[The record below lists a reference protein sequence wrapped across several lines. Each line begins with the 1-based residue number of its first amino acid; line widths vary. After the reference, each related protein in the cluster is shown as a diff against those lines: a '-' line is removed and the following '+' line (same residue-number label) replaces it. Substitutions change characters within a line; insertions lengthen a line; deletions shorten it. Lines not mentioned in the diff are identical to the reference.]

1 MRPQSVHASIVG
13 QSRWLPRPPV
23 GARWSSLCSH
33 IRMRTLSAQRLAVDS
48 FATSAAVTF
57 PDTTSYSNTAFSFAL
72 FRSNAFSVFF
82 GIFLKAVPVASTRP

>member
-1 MRPQSVHASIVG
+1 MVIPLLSHPDAHA
-13 QSRWLPRPPV
+13 
-23 GARWSSLCSH
+23 
-33 IRMRTLSAQRLAVDS
+33 LSAQRLAVDS

-82 GIFLKAVPVASTRP
+82 AIFLKAAPVASTRP